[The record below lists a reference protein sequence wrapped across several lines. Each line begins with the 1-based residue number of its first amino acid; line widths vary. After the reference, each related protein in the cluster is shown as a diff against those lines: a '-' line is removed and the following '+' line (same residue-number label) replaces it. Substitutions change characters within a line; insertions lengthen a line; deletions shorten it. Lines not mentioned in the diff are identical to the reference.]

1 LSYLKEKNIMAKKQ
15 STGLSVS
22 LRKLNQLGSPVDLSV
37 ADEEEEQAKLEI
49 AQAGSVYGSSIFEL
63 EDGRAGYAFCV
74 DIVNHASR
82 PIYGPQFELRR
93 AWQDPDFEWLPDPR
107 DRHRNARNYYSF
119 PGKGAPE
126 FPRSQVLNH
135 LLLLEN
141 GVLQPRVPYQG
152 YLLAVGGPMP
162 QHLHHG
168 AEVEPTLVVTT
179 PGRTEYLE
187 PIVLFTDRCSVKPKL
202 RRKESSLY
210 EGPAGNAIAPVVGE
224 SQRSDPGST
233 SSVRPLG
240 RS

>member
-1 LSYLKEKNIMAKKQ
+1 MAKKQ

-22 LRKLNQLGSPVDLSV
+22 LRKLNQLGSPVDLLV

-63 EDGRAGYAFCV
+63 EDGRAGYVFDV
-74 DIVNHASR
+74 DIVNRTSKPTYCTEIEFR
-82 PIYGPQFELRR
+82 L
-93 AWQDPDFEWLPDPR
+93 AWQDLNFEWLPDPQA
-107 DRHRNARNYYSF
+107 RHRNVHRYYSF

-126 FPRSQVLNH
+126 FPRDQVLNH
-135 LLLLEN
+135 VLLSET
-141 GVLQPRVPYQG
+141 GILQPRVPYKG
-152 YLLAVGGPMP
+152 WLLAVGGPMP
-162 QHLHHG
+162 AHLRHG
-168 AEVEPTLVVTT
+168 DRVEATLVIVTSDG
-179 PGRTEYLE
+179 PEYLE